1 MCEDIKDKDIK
12 IFIIY
17 MYMYIKIGWKY
28 FVFLYIYVCYV
39 NYFWMVYKS
48 NLFLWRY
55 VIG

>member
-12 IFIIY
+12 IFIICL
-17 MYMYIKIGWKY
+17 YIKIGWKY
-28 FVFLYIYVCYV
+28 FVFFYIYVCYV

-48 NLFLWRY
+48 NLFLWIY